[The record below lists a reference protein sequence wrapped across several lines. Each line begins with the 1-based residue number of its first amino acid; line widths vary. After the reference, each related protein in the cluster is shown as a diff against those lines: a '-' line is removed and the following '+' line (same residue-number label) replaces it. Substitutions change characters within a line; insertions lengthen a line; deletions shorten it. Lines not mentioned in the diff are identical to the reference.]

1 MMRHVRGLLLVSL
14 GFVVASSAQAQVPAV
29 GPTKCVGNCGSRSS
43 SGSARSVAPGRV
55 EPAGLSPAELELQRK
70 RSFGFQQNELG
81 VAAYNKGDWEAAV
94 RYFKNAL
101 ENRPND
107 PVIAENLR
115 WAELNLRVAQEQARL
130 REEHSRRQVREAA
143 SARELRESIDRVART
158 LGQATDT
165 SDFDGRRG
173 GTAASTGL
181 EFARP
186 GAAGRRAAGKKAGAD
201 DCGPVTDSSVV
212 NLCRAKGKTVD
223 PRTLKGRASA
233 PSTPEPGLQFMRARS
248 GKVTA
253 APDDANAIGPF
264 AHRSRTEQ
272 DLSEQIQSRWHRADE
287 LLRKAFEASQAGD
300 KPAAKRAANRA
311 VALTKEAATLKA
323 RLDAVQDQRLKAG
336 MKVLLAQPRFAAAW
350 KEAVARIRKREVA
363 AFATANAEEKLA
375 RAKVTDQLQR
385 GPADANAAR
394 EAAEISDRLRAAQV
408 EAMRQATEEL
418 RQAALSLLEAAS
430 TGAAPTSAP

>member
-1 MMRHVRGLLLVSL
+1 MKRHIRGLLLASL
-14 GFVVASSAQAQVPAV
+14 GFFVASSAQAQAPAV
-29 GPTKCVGNCGSRSS
+29 GPTKCVGHCGSRSS
-43 SGSARSVAPGRV
+43 SGNARSVAPGRV
-55 EPAGLSPAELELQRK
+55 EPVGLSPAELELQRK
-70 RSFGFQQNELG
+70 RIFGFEQNELG

-115 WAELNLRVAQEQARL
+115 WAVLNLRVAQEQARI
-130 REEHSRRQVREAA
+130 RQEQSRRQVREAV

-186 GAAGRRAAGKKAGAD
+186 GTSGRRVAGKKPGAD

-212 NLCRAKGKTVD
+212 DLCRAKGKIVD
-223 PRTLKGRASA
+223 PRRVKGRAAA

-264 AHRSRTEQ
+264 AQRSRTEQ
-272 DLSEQIQSRWHRADE
+272 DLAEQIQSRWRRADE
-287 LLRKAFEASQAGD
+287 LLRQAFEAGLAGNQ
-300 KPAAKRAANRA
+300 PAERLAARRAG
-311 VALTKEAATLKA
+311 ALAKEAATLKA
-323 RLDAVQDQRLKAG
+323 RLDAVQDQRLKVG

-350 KEAVARIRKREVA
+350 KAAVARIRNREVA
-363 AFATANAEEKLA
+363 AFAKANAEEKLA
-375 RAKVTDQLQR
+375 RSKVLDQIQR
-385 GPADANAAR
+385 GPADANAAK
-394 EAAEISDRLRAAQV
+394 EAEEISDRLRAAQV

-430 TGAAPTSAP
+430 TGAAPTRAP